1 MSINDTNNKKTVGEV
16 LKWASS
22 FLKMNRRE
30 PYIAEWV
37 MKELFSWTITDLL
50 SRRQTHLTEEQWTA
64 YKQAIEECADG
75 RPPQQVVGHE
85 WFYGRPFTVTPDTLI
100 PRPETEEWFH
110 RYLKMLPEK
119 ALKVLDIGTGSGV
132 LAVSHKLERS
142 QDKVTAVDMSPDA
155 LAVARKNAW
164 NMGADVNFMESDVTE
179 KVTGSFDLVL
189 SNPPYISQNERSEMD
204 ESVLNFE
211 PQLALFADDEC
222 LYFYKKMAEALPR
235 LMNKDGHIILEY
247 GYRQGE
253 QVKAIFEQA
262 FPEADVVIWKD
273 MSGHDR
279 ALHISHIDQERQ

>member
-1 MSINDTNNKKTVGEV
+1 MSINDTDPKKTVGEV
-16 LKWASS
+16 LNWASS

-37 MKELFSWTITDLL
+37 MKELFSWTITDLI

-110 RYLKMLPEK
+110 RYLKILPDREMN
-119 ALKVLDIGTGSGV
+119 VLDIGTGSGV
-132 LAVSHKLERS
+132 LAVSHKLERP
-142 QDKVTAVDMSPDA
+142 QDKVTAVDISPEA
-155 LAVARKNAW
+155 LAVAQVNAK
-164 NMGADVNFMESDVTE
+164 NMGADVNFLESDVTE

-189 SNPPYISQNERSEMD
+189 SNPPYISQDERNEMD

-211 PQLALFADDEC
+211 PQLALFADEEG
-222 LYFYKKMAEALPR
+222 LYFYKKMAETLPR
-235 LMNKDGHIILEY
+235 LMNKGGQIVLEY

-253 QVKAIFEQA
+253 QVKAIFEKV
-262 FPEADVVIWKD
+262 FPEADIVIWKD

-279 ALHISHIDQERQ
+279 ALHVSHIEQERQ

>member
-1 MSINDTNNKKTVGEV
+1 M
-16 LKWASS
+16 
-22 FLKMNRRE
+22 
-30 PYIAEWV
+30 
-37 MKELFSWTITDLL
+37 
-50 SRRQTHLTEEQWTA
+50 
-64 YKQAIEECADG
+64 
-75 RPPQQVVGHE
+75 
-85 WFYGRPFTVTPDTLI
+85 TPDTLI

-110 RYLKMLPEK
+110 RYLKNLPEK

-132 LAVSHKLERS
+132 LAVSHKLERP
-142 QDKVTAVDMSPDA
+142 QDKVTAVDISPEA

-164 NMGADVNFMESDVTE
+164 NMGADVNFLESDVTE

-211 PQLALFADDEC
+211 PQLALFADDEG

-279 ALHISHIDQERQ
+279 VLHVSHINHERQ

>member
-1 MSINDTNNKKTVGEV
+1 M
-16 LKWASS
+16 
-22 FLKMNRRE
+22 
-30 PYIAEWV
+30 
-37 MKELFSWTITDLL
+37 
-50 SRRQTHLTEEQWTA
+50 
-64 YKQAIEECADG
+64 
-75 RPPQQVVGHE
+75 
-85 WFYGRPFTVTPDTLI
+85 
-100 PRPETEEWFH
+100 
-110 RYLKMLPEK
+110 
-119 ALKVLDIGTGSGV
+119 
-132 LAVSHKLERS
+132 LAVSHKLERP
-142 QDKVTAVDMSPDA
+142 QDKVTAVDISPEA

-211 PQLALFADDEC
+211 PQLALFADDEG